1 MRAPFFIRP
10 MLLAAIVASLV
21 ACVDRADPTDPGTS
35 KTPSVITVAVRL
47 PASSLEVG
55 TVLTA
60 SATAM
65 GDGGQPIQTAA
76 VAWSSSDTSVISVST
91 SGLVSGRKMG
101 QATLYATSGGVSG
114 QSAVAVTDSVPANV
128 DLEPASASATIG
140 GHVQLAATIKTKT
153 GRVLSHSVT
162 WSSTDTRYATVSSS
176 GLVTGTAVGNAKIVA
191 KASSAADSST
201 LGVVSAPV
209 AALSISPS
217 SSSISAGGTVQLTAH
232 ATDASGNALTG
243 RAVAWQSSNNSVASI
258 TTNGLVT
265 GIHLGSATITATSEG
280 KSAGATINVG
290 AGSVA
295 SVAVTPG
302 SLGLAAGNTQ
312 QLSATLK
319 DGAGN
324 VVTGQPISWS
334 SSNTSIGTVSSSGL
348 VTASHAGSVTITATS
363 SGKSGAAT
371 LIVSAGA
378 ISSVTVSPGSLSLVA
393 GGQQQLSAVAKDGSG
408 NVLGGQTIAWSSSDA
423 SVGAVSSNGTVTAG
437 HAGTATIT
445 AAAGGKSG
453 SATLSVTAGAVNNVT
468 ITPGSAS
475 IVAGGTQQLSAVA
488 KDASGNVISGQTI
501 AWSTSDATIVS
512 VSSSGVVTGAH
523 VGQATITAA
532 VGGKSDAAT
541 VAVSPG
547 AVNTITVSPPSGSVQ
562 AGNTMQLAA
571 QASDVAGN
579 SVTGVSFTWT
589 SSSTSIATT
598 SSSGLVTGV
607 AAGSA
612 NVTAAAAGHSDVAA
626 ITVTAV
632 TAPPPPPP
640 PPPPAPPP
648 PPPPPPPPA
657 PPPPPPPAPPPPPPP
672 PPPGSVQAV
681 WSDKFVGSV
690 GIGTH
695 FSYWDLLPYGDN
707 LNSTLASLKAAGFR
721 WVRDGLFQDTN
732 VGSNDRFYGVMN
744 QVKAAGIKMVLVTQ
758 PAYLGNNQF
767 VQPPYTNQQN
777 LDTAVN
783 RLGASAI
790 LAFEGPNEVDNNSYN
805 WGGVPAFGA
814 NAKAYQAQM
823 YQHAKQIAPGVTV
836 IGLTTTSAGGASYVG
851 DISSFMDAG
860 TLHPYPSALVPT
872 ADLQGMET
880 RLAPLNGAHKGWWVT
895 ETGYYTAPNATQNV
909 YQPGVSEAAQG
920 KYVPRLYLDY
930 FNAGISH
937 TSVYE
942 FIDEHSTQSDAE
954 ANYGMLHNDGS
965 PKPAY
970 NAMKNML
977 ALLSDPGS
985 AYAAGS
991 LNFSLSGTTSTIR
1004 QALFQKRDGRFYLV
1018 LWNDVLVFNNNTKS
1032 NISNANVPVTV
1043 TFGSA
1048 HNVSVYQPYTQAT
1061 AISTTSSTTSLTVG
1075 VPDHPLILEVSP

>member
-1 MRAPFFIRP
+1 MRAPLFNRP
-10 MLLAAIVASLV
+10 MLLAAVAVSLV
-21 ACVDRADPTDPGTS
+21 ACVERGDPTDPGTS

-47 PASSLEVG
+47 PASSLEIG
-55 TVLTA
+55 TVIAA
-60 SATAM
+60 SATAL
-65 GDGGQPIQTAA
+65 GDGGKPIQTAP
-76 VAWSSSDTSVISVST
+76 VAWSSSDTSVIAVST
-91 SGLVSGRKMG
+91 GGMVTGRKMG
-101 QATLYATSGGVSG
+101 SATLYATSEGVSG
-114 QSAVAVTDSVPANV
+114 QSTLAVTDSVPTLV
-128 DLEPASASATIG
+128 DLEPASANATIG
-140 GHVQLAATIKTKT
+140 GHVQLSATIKTKT
-153 GRVLSHSVT
+153 GRLLSSHAIT
-162 WSSTDTRYATVSSS
+162 WSSTDTRYVTVSSS
-176 GLVTGTAVGNAKIVA
+176 GLVTATAIGSAKIVA
-191 KASSAADSST
+191 KASTAADSSS

-209 AALSISPS
+209 AALSITPS
-217 SSSISAGGTVQLTAH
+217 SSTISAGSTVQLSAH
-232 ATDASGNALTG
+232 ATDAGGNTLTG
-243 RAVAWQSSNNSVASI
+243 RAVAWQSSNNSVASVS
-258 TTNGLVT
+258 TSGLVT
-265 GIHLGSATITATSEG
+265 GVHVGGATITATSEG
-280 KSAGATINVG
+280 KSATASMNVG

-295 SVAVTPG
+295 TVAITPG

-324 VVTGQPISWS
+324 VVTGMPISWS

-348 VTASHAGSVTITATS
+348 VTASHAGSVTITAAS
-363 SGKSGAAT
+363 SGKSGSAT

-378 ISSVTVSPGSLSLVA
+378 ISSVSVSPGSLSLVA
-393 GGQQQLSAVAKDGSG
+393 GGHQQLSATAKDGSG
-408 NVLGGQTIAWSSSDA
+408 NVLSGQTIAWSSSDA
-423 SVGAVSSNGTVTAG
+423 SVGAVSSDGTVTAG

-453 SATLSVTAGAVNNVT
+453 SASLSVSAGAVSSVE

-475 IVAGGTQQLSAVA
+475 IVAGGTQQLSATA
-488 KDASGNVISGQTI
+488 KDASGNVIAAQAI
-501 AWSTSDATIVS
+501 AWSTSDATIVA
-512 VSSSGVVTGAH
+512 VSTSGVVTGAH
-523 VGQATITAA
+523 VGQATITASA
-532 VGGKSDAAT
+532 GGKSDAAT
-541 VAVSPG
+541 VAVTAG
-547 AVNTITVSPPSGSVQ
+547 AVNAITISPPSGSVV
-562 AGNTMQLAA
+562 AGGTVQLSA
-571 QASDVAGN
+571 QATDVAGN
-579 SVTGVSFTWT
+579 SVAGVSYTWT
-589 SSSTSIATT
+589 SSSTSVATT

-612 NVTAAAAGHSDVAA
+612 NITAAAAGKSKVAA

-632 TAPPPPPP
+632 SAPPPPP

-648 PPPPPPPPA
+648 PPPPPPPP
-657 PPPPPPPAPPPPPPP
+657 
-672 PPPGSVQAV
+672 GSMQAT

-695 FSYWDLLPYGDN
+695 FSYWDLLPYGNN
-707 LNSTLASLKAAGFR
+707 LNATLASLKAAGFR

-732 VGSNDRFYGVMN
+732 AGSNDRFYGVMN
-744 QVKAAGIKMVLVTQ
+744 QVKNAGIKMVLVTQ
-758 PAYLGNNQF
+758 PAYLGNNRF
-767 VQPPYTNQQN
+767 VTAPYTNQQN

-836 IGLTTTSAGGASYVG
+836 IGLTTTSAGGAGYVG

-860 TLHPYPSALVPT
+860 TLHPYPSAQVPM
-872 ADLQGMET
+872 AYLQSTENA
-880 RLAPLNGAHKGWWVT
+880 LAPLNGAHKGWWVT

-930 FNAGISH
+930 FNAGITH

-985 AYAAGS
+985 AYSAGS
-991 LNFSLSGTTSTIR
+991 LNVSLAGATGTIR

-1018 LWNDVLVFNNNTKS
+1018 LWNDVMVFNNNSKS
-1032 NISNANVPVTV
+1032 DISNAPVPVTV
-1043 TFGSA
+1043 TFGSP

-1061 AISTTSSTTSLTVG
+1061 AITTTSSTTSVSVG